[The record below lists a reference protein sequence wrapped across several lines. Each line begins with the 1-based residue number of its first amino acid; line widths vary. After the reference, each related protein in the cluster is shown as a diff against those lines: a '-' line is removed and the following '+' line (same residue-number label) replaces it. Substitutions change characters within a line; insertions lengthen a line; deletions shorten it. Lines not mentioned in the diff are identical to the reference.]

1 MLRMVNQSR
10 IKATR
15 NAPRYKFGYCI
26 PHNYS
31 EAMQFDLKNGNTLWR
46 EATNLE
52 MSQLAEYDTFRDLGH
67 KDTAPPPT
75 GYKKIRT
82 HLVYDCKH
90 DGRHKVWMVADG
102 HLTDIPLES
111 VYSGVVSLRGL
122 RIITFLSELNG
133 LDLWA
138 TNIGNAYLEAF
149 TMEWNYIIAGPEFGQ
164 LEGHY
169 LIIVK
174 ALYGLRTSGLRWHEC
189 FADCL
194 CNEGFSP
201 CKAEPDIWMRLNG
214 DLYEY
219 VATYVDD
226 LCLGMLDP
234 KSFTD
239 TLQKKYNFKLKG
251 MGPIDFHLGQSFSW
265 NDDGEMEISAKCY
278 VDKMIDTYVQLYGE
292 KPRKA
297 SSPLEQNDHLEMDD
311 SPFLRQDEMQQFQSL
326 IGAMQWAVLIGRLDI
341 ATAVMSLSSFRAMP
355 RRGHLEKAK
364 QIYGYLQKMKE
375 ARIRVLTNEP
385 DYSDYQDL
393 EYDWSSSVYEDVKE
407 IIPTDIPEP
416 NGEVHYPV
424 PLLRCKLVSQHGY
437 WKIRY
442 CHPPL
447 PQSNP
452 DGLVFEE
459 TSYGGDCY
467 FWFRIHRCEDY
478 YQSDCQPPNDSL
490 LSRHSYSRKELRLWR
505 QQDRYRRLVDP
516 TCQAT
521 QETQCSIIPLCVR
534 GSCIQVCYDLPSAR
548 RIQPCRHPQQ
558 ALGLCF
564 GMGNHECT
572 PICSRRYMGSFR

>member
-1 MLRMVNQSR
+1 ML
-10 IKATR
+10 
-15 NAPRYKFGYCI
+15 
-26 PHNYS
+26 
-31 EAMQFDLKNGNTLWR
+31 
-46 EATNLE
+46 
-52 MSQLAEYDTFRDLGH
+52 QLAEYDTFRDLGH

-90 DGRHKVWMVADG
+90 DGRYKARMVADG

-111 VYSGVVSLRGL
+111 MYSGVISLHGL
-122 RIITFLSELNG
+122 RIVTFLSELNG

-138 TNIGNAYLEAF
+138 TDIGNAYLEAF
-149 TMEWNYIIAGPEFGQ
+149 TMEQNYIVAGPEFGQ

-174 ALYGLRTSGLRWHEC
+174 ALYGLRTSGLRWHKC

-251 MGPIDFHLGQSFSW
+251 TSPIDFHLGQSFSW
-265 NDDGEMEISAKCY
+265 NDDGEMEISVKCY
-278 VDKMIDTYVQLYGE
+278 VDKMIDTYIKLYGE

-297 SSPLEQNDHLEMDD
+297 SSPLEQNDHPEMDN
-311 SPFLRQDEMQQFQSL
+311 SPFLGQDETQQFQSL

-341 ATAVMSLSSFRAMP
+341 TTAVMSLSSFGAMP
-355 RRGHLEKAK
+355 RSGHLERAK

-385 DYSDYQDL
+385 DYSDYQDP
-393 EYDWSSSVYEDVKE
+393 EYDWSLSVYGNVKE

-416 NGEVHYPV
+416 KGKYITLSHYFDGTCITTWLLED
-424 PLLRCKLVSQHGY
+424 PLLPS
-437 WKIRY
+437 
-442 CHPPL
+442 
-447 PQSNP
+447 S
-452 DGLVFEE
+452 
-459 TSYGGDCY
+459 TS
-467 FWFRIHRCEDY
+467 
-478 YQSDCQPPNDSL
+478 
-490 LSRHSYSRKELRLWR
+490 
-505 QQDRYRRLVDP
+505 
-516 TCQAT
+516 
-521 QETQCSIIPLCVR
+521 SIKP
-534 GSCIQVCYDLPSAR
+534 
-548 RIQPCRHPQQ
+548 
-558 ALGLCF
+558 
-564 GMGNHECT
+564 
-572 PICSRRYMGSFR
+572 

>member
-1 MLRMVNQSR
+1 MVNQSR

-15 NAPRYKFGYCI
+15 NAPRYKFGYRI
-26 PHNYS
+26 PRNYS

-46 EATNLE
+46 EATDLE

-90 DGRHKVWMVADG
+90 DGRHKARMVADG

-122 RIITFLSELNG
+122 RIVTFLSELNG
-133 LDLWA
+133 LVLWA
-138 TNIGNAYLEAF
+138 TDIGNAYLEAF
-149 TMEWNYIIAGPEFGQ
+149 TMERNYIVAGPEFGQ

-174 ALYGLRTSGLRWHEC
+174 ALYGLRTSGLRWHER

-194 CNEGFSP
+194 RNEGFSP

-251 MGPIDFHLGQSFSW
+251 TGPIDFHLGQSFSR

-278 VDKMIDTYVQLYGE
+278 VDKMIVDTCYMFRQYFAPKGSDKICMMTTRLACNRAIE
-292 KPRKA
+292 
-297 SSPLEQNDHLEMDD
+297 SSYWRMD
-311 SPFLRQDEMQQFQSL
+311 
-326 IGAMQWAVLIGRLDI
+326 
-341 ATAVMSLSSFRAMP
+341 
-355 RRGHLEKAK
+355 
-364 QIYGYLQKMKE
+364 
-375 ARIRVLTNEP
+375 
-385 DYSDYQDL
+385 
-393 EYDWSSSVYEDVKE
+393 
-407 IIPTDIPEP
+407 
-416 NGEVHYPV
+416 
-424 PLLRCKLVSQHGY
+424 
-437 WKIRY
+437 
-442 CHPPL
+442 
-447 PQSNP
+447 
-452 DGLVFEE
+452 
-459 TSYGGDCY
+459 
-467 FWFRIHRCEDY
+467 
-478 YQSDCQPPNDSL
+478 NDSDVGL
-490 LSRHSYSRKELRLWR
+490 LTGYVLYRLPVEL
-505 QQDRYRRLVDP
+505 
-516 TCQAT
+516 
-521 QETQCSIIPLCVR
+521 EFM
-534 GSCIQVCYDLPSAR
+534 DLDTFTR
-548 RIQPCRHPQQ
+548 
-558 ALGLCF
+558 
-564 GMGNHECT
+564 
-572 PICSRRYMGSFR
+572 